1 MLGYFKGDNVHMLFR
16 KKDLNSLAP
25 FLACSFLL
33 YFTNW
38 MIMAFLPV
46 FLKSISFTDSRI
58 GIIIGIFSASSLLMI
73 LPAGFLSDYLSPKK
87 MAVFGASL
95 FFVYTSGLYSVRNF
109 YPLLVIAFTGGF
121 AHSILNITIYSL
133 FLKVMGIELRGKKI
147 ALYQVGAYLGFGG
160 GPLIGGLIVQ
170 HYSFESLFLLASVL
184 SFILIILSATL
195 KDRPGVAFDLKDYK
209 VELKDRKI
217 LLLIGIIL
225 VYATHFG
232 VEQTSLSLFMK
243 DTLLFSGQRIG
254 LVFFILGI
262 WMALLAPIA
271 GHSFDRSRNIIRL
284 LLIGLMASGLFQIAT
299 GYVSTF
305 AELVFVRV
313 LHTMGDALIILTIS
327 ILTSEF
333 FPVERLGGHS
343 GVLHISRTVGI
354 FLGNI
359 GSGYTN
365 ELFNYNISLIIN
377 GTYIFIFAVLVTGL
391 VRRLFVLK

>member
-1 MLGYFKGDNVHMLFR
+1 MRFR
-16 KKDLNSLAP
+16 KKDFNTLAP

-46 FLKSISFTDSRI
+46 FLKSISFSDSRI
-58 GIIIGIFSASSLLMI
+58 GIIIGIFSVSSLLMI

-95 FFVYTSGLYSVRNF
+95 FFIYTSGLYSVRDF
-109 YPLLVIAFTGGF
+109 YPLLGIALTGGF

-147 ALYQVGAYLGFGG
+147 AFYQVGAYLGFGG
-160 GPLIGGLIVQ
+160 GPLIGGWIVH
-170 HYSFESLFLLASVL
+170 HYSFESLFLLASAL
-184 SFILIILSATL
+184 SFFLIILSATL
-195 KDRPGVAFDLKDYK
+195 KDRPGIAFDFKDYK
-209 VELKDRKI
+209 IELKDRKI
-217 LLLIGIIL
+217 FLLIVIIL

-262 WMALLAPIA
+262 WMAILAPIA
-271 GHSFDRSRNIIRL
+271 GHSFDRSRNIIRI

-305 AELVFVRV
+305 TELVFIRV

-365 ELFNYNISLIIN
+365 ELFDYNMSLIIN

-391 VRRLFVLK
+391 VRKLFVLK

>member
-1 MLGYFKGDNVHMLFR
+1 MHFR
-16 KKDLNSLAP
+16 KKDFTTLTP

-33 YFTNW
+33 YCTNW

-46 FLKSISFTDSRI
+46 FLQSISFSDSRI
-58 GIIIGIFSASSLLMI
+58 GVIIGAFSVSSLLMI

-87 MAVFGASL
+87 MALFGASL
-95 FFVYTSGLYSVRNF
+95 FFVYTCGLYSVRDF
-109 YPLLVIAFTGGF
+109 LPLFGIAFIGGF

-147 ALYQVGAYLGFGG
+147 AFYQVGAYLGFGG
-160 GPLIGGLIVQ
+160 GPLIGGWIVQ
-170 HYSFESLFLLASVL
+170 NSSFESLFLFASVL
-184 SFILIILSATL
+184 SFFLVILVATM
-195 KDRPGVAFDLKDYK
+195 KDRPGSAFDFKDYK
-209 VELKDRKI
+209 VELRDRKI
-217 LLLIGIIL
+217 ILLIGIIL

-243 DTLLFSGQRIG
+243 NTLLFSGQRIG

-262 WMALLAPIA
+262 WMAVLAPIA
-271 GHSFDRSRNIIRL
+271 GHSFDRSRNVIRL
-284 LLIGLMASGLFQIAT
+284 LLMGLMASGLFQIAT

-305 AELVFVRV
+305 EQLVFIRV

-333 FPVERLGGHS
+333 FPVDRLGGHS
-343 GVLHISRTVGI
+343 GVLHITRTFGI

-365 ELFNYNISLIIN
+365 EFFDYHISLVIN
-377 GTYIFIFAVLVTGL
+377 GTYIFLFTILVARL
-391 VRRLFVLK
+391 VKRLFVLKQP